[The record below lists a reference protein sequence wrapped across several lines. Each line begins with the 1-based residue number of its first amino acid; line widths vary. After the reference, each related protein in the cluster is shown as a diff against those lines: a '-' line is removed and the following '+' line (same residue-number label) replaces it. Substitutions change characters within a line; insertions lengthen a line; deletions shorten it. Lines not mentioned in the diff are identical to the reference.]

1 MRYSMLVHLTRMA
14 NTLLEAAQYLHG
26 SSADSLRDEL
36 TANGR
41 QMLGQMKATLLHYK
55 DDLKSSM
62 PLDRLTCLEELW
74 ERVGEESRVEEM
86 LQEFAAELP
95 SEVNYQVRAVF
106 FAELGEKWDAMESV
120 YTYMR
125 DDPRFDPVV
134 VLTPIFR
141 IVQQANGE
149 TKQEVI
155 YKDYLTPLGI
165 PFLEYNEYDIEKDCP
180 ELAFSSQPYES
191 CTLPEFW
198 AENIAKHTR
207 LVYLPYYLPDR
218 VTQNSVKALCQLPMY
233 QYAWKVAGLN
243 EKFLNFYRQ
252 HSYFGGTNMIL
263 TGIPKTDPLVTLNTR
278 DIPLPRG
285 WEKLH
290 GKKVFLWNSWYDMNA
305 SSLRYFENL
314 IHWFDQHQDC
324 ALIWR
329 PHPMTDTVTKLYYPD
344 DYSRFQKYKSKIS
357 ALPNGVLDCEISCD
371 AAFRYSDA
379 QISDYSSLMPQY
391 LFVDK
396 PLLWIKNP
404 AWEMTG
410 EEFISTA
417 WMETA
422 FCFSDIASFFECVCR
437 GSDKNRCNRK
447 RILDQDLCMSD
458 GECGIRICENM
469 WSALHEEHGIAAFT
483 KKECTS

>member
-207 LVYLPYYLPDR
+207 LVYLPYFLPSIVLNDYPT
-218 VTQNSVKALCQLPMY
+218 VLCQMPMY
-233 QYAWKVAGLN
+233 NYAWKVIGSN
-243 EKFLNFYRQ
+243 EKHFQYYCR
-252 HSYFGGTNMIL
+252 HSHHHGANML
-263 TGIPKTDPLVTLNTR
+263 VTGLPKIDPLVHLKEHGV
-278 DIPLPRG
+278 PLPTG
-285 WEKLH
+285 WEKLN
-290 GKKVFLWNSWYDMNA
+290 GKKVFLWNSWFDIHC
-305 SSLRYFENL
+305 SSLQY
-314 IHWFDQHQDC
+314 FDQIFTWFHEHPDC
-324 ALIWR
+324 GLIWR
-329 PHPMTDTVTKLYYPD
+329 PHPLTDTVTKL
-344 DYSRFQKYKSKIS
+344 
-357 ALPNGVLDCEISCD
+357 
-371 AAFRYSDA
+371 
-379 QISDYSSLMPQY
+379 
-391 LFVDK
+391 
-396 PLLWIKNP
+396 
-404 AWEMTG
+404 
-410 EEFISTA
+410 
-417 WMETA
+417 
-422 FCFSDIASFFECVCR
+422 
-437 GSDKNRCNRK
+437 
-447 RILDQDLCMSD
+447 
-458 GECGIRICENM
+458 
-469 WSALHEEHGIAAFT
+469 H
-483 KKECTS
+483 